1 MKQVNE
7 LSIKDIETLCQ
18 LYNECKLS
26 VLEESELEYI
36 LLSTS
41 FSSELIN
48 DTRKLMG
55 ISRQIRIEKKSQCT
69 GRTVYRR
76 FTYWTLGVAASIG
89 IIVGTILFKNY
100 PTLSDDSYYIGYVEG
115 KPVNDETARNMAKAE
130 IVKVASFIQYIE
142 KQKSVEQDKVR
153 IFTNHINQQK

>member
-1 MKQVNE
+1 MKQINE

-26 VLEESELEYI
+26 VLEESELEYL

-48 DTRKLMG
+48 ETRKLMG
-55 ISRQIRIEKKSQCT
+55 ISRQIKFEKKSQYIR
-69 GRTVYRR
+69 RTVYRR
-76 FTYWTLGVAASIG
+76 FTCWTLGVAASLG
-89 IIVGTILFKNY
+89 IIVGIFLLKNY
-100 PTLSDDSYYIGYVEG
+100 STPRDDSYYIGYVEG
-115 KPVNDETARNMAKAE
+115 KPVNEETARNMAKAE
-130 IVKVASFIQYIE
+130 IVKVASFIQYVE
-142 KQKSVEQDKVR
+142 KQKSIEQDKVR

>member
-26 VLEESELEYI
+26 VLEESELEYL

-48 DTRKLMG
+48 ETRKLMG
-55 ISRQIRIEKKSQCT
+55 ISRQIKFEKKSQYIR
-69 GRTVYRR
+69 RTAYRR
-76 FTYWTLGVAASIG
+76 FTYWTLGVAASLG
-89 IIVGTILFKNY
+89 IIVGTFLLDNY
-100 PTLSDDSYYIGYVEG
+100 TTLKDDSYYIGYVEG
-115 KPVNDETARNMAKAE
+115 KRVNEETARNMAKAE
-130 IVKVASFIQYIE
+130 IVKVTSFMQYVE
-142 KQKSVEQDKVR
+142 KQKSIEQDKVR